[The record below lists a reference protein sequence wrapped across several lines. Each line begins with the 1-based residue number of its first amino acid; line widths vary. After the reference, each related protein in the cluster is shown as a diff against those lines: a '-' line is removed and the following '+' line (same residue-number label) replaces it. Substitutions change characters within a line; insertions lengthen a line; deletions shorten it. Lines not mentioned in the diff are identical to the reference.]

1 MVRGLKAK
9 DLFKDDKVTLSTK
22 WREKSLGNN
31 PFECWRLGGT
41 WPWLGGR
48 IMAINAAGTTSTLVS
63 FVFQHW
69 LAKTAFNSFQ
79 KQGWAAFF
87 PQRNLWQRRRKAK
100 RRWNLKIE
108 EELWKILCKEWQL
121 HKKFTSNWKS
131 GETCNFWHLSLKWG
145 YLLWT
150 FR

>member
-48 IMAINAAGTTSTLVS
+48 IMAINAAGTISNLVS
-63 FVFQHW
+63 FVFQHK
-69 LAKTAFNSFQ
+69 LVKTAFNSC
-79 KQGWAAFF
+79 KKEGWATFF
-87 PQRNLWQRRRKAK
+87 RNVIYEREDRTRSDIAIWKLRGNFEMSFVRSGNGTKISLQIG
-100 RRWNLKIE
+100 NLEKT
-108 EELWKILCKEWQL
+108 CK
-121 HKKFTSNWKS
+121 
-131 GETCNFWHLSLKWG
+131 FWHLCFKWG
-145 YLLWT
+145 YLLST